1 MTRKRRVSVGV
12 VTVSSHVAASR
23 ERVWERVTTPEGI
36 NHELMPIMRMTV
48 PRGLG
53 SLDLERLPVG
63 EPIGRSWILLGGL
76 IPVDYDDLKLERLD
90 PGRGFLERST
100 MLSMRLWEH
109 ERTLS
114 DQGDGCVVTDRLRF
128 EPRLP
133 LPIALLE
140 RVVRA
145 IFRHR
150 HARLRSWFGSDL

>member
-1 MTRKRRVSVGV
+1 MPRSALRRQGN
-12 VTVSSHVAASR
+12 VTVSSRVAAPR
-23 ERVWERVTTPEGI
+23 ERVWARVVTPEGV

-53 SLDLERLPVG
+53 SFDLERLPVG

-76 IPVDYDDLKLERLD
+76 IPVDYDDLKLDRVD
-90 PGRGFLERST
+90 PGFGFLERST
-100 MLSMRLWEH
+100 MLTMRLWEH

-128 EPRLP
+128 KPRLP
-133 LPIALLE
+133 LPIGLVE
-140 RVVRA
+140 RIVRA

-150 HARLRSWFGSDL
+150 HRRLLRWFDSDS